1 MNNPTLNWTTQENS
15 STNWPYPVHYK
26 TTAALEFPV
35 PPTEFITTDNYF
47 LRQRL
52 LDKLQEESA
61 EVIQAVS
68 KCRRF
73 GDANQHPDRSTTNLE
88 ELVQEL
94 EDWLAIVKALEH
106 IGYFDL
112 VKSQTHIQKKTQAL
126 ICS

>member
-1 MNNPTLNWTTQENS
+1 LNSTLNWTTKENS
-15 STNWPYPVHYK
+15 STNWPYPVNYT
-26 TTAALEFPV
+26 TTATLEFAAEPL
-35 PPTEFITTDNYF
+35 EFITTDNYL

-73 GDANQHPDRSTTNLE
+73 GDNNSHPDRKTTNHD
-88 ELVQEL
+88 ELVNEL

-112 VKSQTHIQKKTQAL
+112 AKHEQHIQAKTTAL
-126 ICS
+126 ISS